1 MWKKIWLLGI
11 LVTATALSGCSSCG
25 NNGSGGP
32 DGGNPGGNPTLGA
45 LTIEPANPVLVVSG
59 STKVIQNFKV
69 TGTFTDGHSEDMTGQ
84 AGFSI
89 DDARL
94 GSFGGASF
102 ASSTDVGGT
111 SIVRARVGTMSAS
124 TPITV
129 KLDQKVSDTPPPTSG
144 LPPVPADPGSKF
156 GGTVDTSYKPE
167 IVYPNNG
174 VLVPP
179 NLGQLEIHIKPN
191 NASTTLFE
199 LAFSNS
205 ITDVRVY
212 LRCYLPAGL
221 ALPTGVSRGC
231 IYTPAQNVWKFL
243 AESNRG
249 GDQVK
254 LTVRS
259 TTDAGDGKVGVSNP
273 ISIQFA
279 PDELKGALYYW
290 TTKETATGVMRYD
303 FAGTGA
309 QEASRVLLKD
319 NIDPGVT
326 CVGCHALSRNGKKL
340 VAEVNHQDDGRLAL
354 VDLATFKEDSKAPL
368 GPDKQSTF
376 ESWNPDGS
384 KFVGVYGNRGA
395 TDFGLRIFNGDTGAY
410 EESIPGTGNSTS
422 PATHPDWSPDG
433 QTIAYTSPSHHE
445 SNQRGFKGAIKM
457 VTRTP
462 SGWSPPVEVVPAQA
476 GKHRYYPAIAPDNS
490 FLVFNESTCEI
501 AGDAHSTCNGD
512 TDSTA
517 TLWAAKLQ
525 AGAMRVELTKA
536 NQGGVMDGSATK
548 LTNSYPK
555 WSPFVMRGTG
565 GDESKL
571 MWVTFSSSR
580 YYGLRSP
587 PPPSRDASENDKSTL
602 VWMAAVDPAKV
613 NAGVDPSYPA
623 FALPFQDITTSN
635 HIAQWAQYFVTD
647 GCSTVGE
654 GCGGTAG
661 ATCCNGLQ
669 CVQLN
674 QDPPIPCEEDGACV
688 CNAIPQC
695 AKVQEKCS
703 TAAPCCDGLLCL
715 DDTSG
720 KDCEGNN
727 CSCKPPCASEG
738 QACGAAACCDGLS
751 CLPGGT
757 GGGNTCQLILK

>member
-279 PDELKGALYYW
+279 P
-290 TTKETATGVMRYD
+290 T
-303 FAGTGA
+303 
-309 QEASRVLLKD
+309 
-319 NIDPGVT
+319 
-326 CVGCHALSRNGKKL
+326 
-340 VAEVNHQDDGRLAL
+340 
-354 VDLATFKEDSKAPL
+354 
-368 GPDKQSTF
+368 
-376 ESWNPDGS
+376 
-384 KFVGVYGNRGA
+384 
-395 TDFGLRIFNGDTGAY
+395 
-410 EESIPGTGNSTS
+410 
-422 PATHPDWSPDG
+422 
-433 QTIAYTSPSHHE
+433 
-445 SNQRGFKGAIKM
+445 
-457 VTRTP
+457 
-462 SGWSPPVEVVPAQA
+462 
-476 GKHRYYPAIAPDNS
+476 
-490 FLVFNESTCEI
+490 
-501 AGDAHSTCNGD
+501 
-512 TDSTA
+512 
-517 TLWAAKLQ
+517 
-525 AGAMRVELTKA
+525 
-536 NQGGVMDGSATK
+536 
-548 LTNSYPK
+548 
-555 WSPFVMRGTG
+555 
-565 GDESKL
+565 
-571 MWVTFSSSR
+571 SSR
-580 YYGLRSP
+580 ARSTTGP
-587 PPPSRDASENDKSTL
+587 PRRPPLA
-602 VWMAAVDPAKV
+602 
-613 NAGVDPSYPA
+613 
-623 FALPFQDITTSN
+623 
-635 HIAQWAQYFVTD
+635 
-647 GCSTVGE
+647 
-654 GCGGTAG
+654 
-661 ATCCNGLQ
+661 
-669 CVQLN
+669 
-674 QDPPIPCEEDGACV
+674 
-688 CNAIPQC
+688 
-695 AKVQEKCS
+695 
-703 TAAPCCDGLLCL
+703 
-715 DDTSG
+715 
-720 KDCEGNN
+720 
-727 CSCKPPCASEG
+727 
-738 QACGAAACCDGLS
+738 
-751 CLPGGT
+751 
-757 GGGNTCQLILK
+757 